1 MVAYLDEG
9 GARYLVKKV
18 LDRIQPVGS
27 LYFSTTDTSPASL
40 FGGTWERYAQ
50 GRVMV
55 SASDTDTDFTVGKT
69 GGEKTH
75 QHEYGWIV
83 CNYYSS
89 PLIAPGSQNQTHSD
103 SGVLSWDNEGHLSPV
118 RENFTWKLFDSKGFM
133 EKNAA
138 LVAGTGGYVRNM
150 DRYTQT
156 AITNISSN
164 VQPYISVYIWRRT
177 A

>member
-27 LYFSTTDTSPASL
+27 LYFSTNSTSPASL

-75 QHEYGWIV
+75 ELRVRLGNIFGLAGITTTNNLSGISV
-83 CNYYSS
+83 DGGKTYSGFTNFNS
-89 PLIAPGSQNQTHSD
+89 RQT
-103 SGVLSWDNEGHLSPV
+103 V
-118 RENFTWKLFDSKGFM
+118 
-133 EKNAA
+133 
-138 LVAGTGGYVRNM
+138 
-150 DRYTQT
+150 QT
-156 AITNISSN
+156 ARGMDGSFGPTQVEFYAAIGNLPTLD
-164 VQPYISVYIWRRT
+164 PYVSVYIWRRT

>member
-9 GARYLVKKV
+9 GARHLVRKV

-27 LYFSTTDTSPASL
+27 LYFSTNSTSPASL

-75 QHEYGWIV
+75 SHTYGIV
-83 CNYYSS
+83 FGTNY
-89 PLIAPGSQNQTHSD
+89 GMT
-103 SGVLSWDNEGHLSPV
+103 VLSDGRTSPQMGVVDYSLTVGNRIRRHGIPPISNTTNGFADPVYGSYGENKSLDLRTNEGNTTRAS
-118 RENFTWKLFDSKGFM
+118 SM
-133 EKNAA
+133 EPY
-138 LVAGTGGYVRNM
+138 VA
-150 DRYTQT
+150 
-156 AITNISSN
+156 
-164 VQPYISVYIWRRT
+164 VYIWRRT

>member
-9 GARYLVKKV
+9 GAQYLVRKV

-27 LYFSTTDTSPASL
+27 LYFSTSDTSPASL

-69 GGEKTH
+69 GGEKT
-75 QHEYGWIV
+75 YDAAADTDLSV
-83 CNYYSS
+83 N
-89 PLIAPGSQNQTHSD
+89 IA
-103 SGVLSWDNEGHLSPV
+103 
-118 RENFTWKLFDSKGFM
+118 FDS
-133 EKNAA
+133 NA
-138 LVAGTGGYVRNM
+138 LVLFNSRDSTHVAAAFRCGGSMKTGHSIDWNDQSVRRGQKVHGT
-150 DRYTQT
+150 
-156 AITNISSN
+156 ISA
-164 VQPYISVYIWRRT
+164 VQPYVAVYIWRRT

>member
-9 GARYLVKKV
+9 GARYLVRKV

-27 LYFSTTDTSPASL
+27 LYFSTSSTSPASL

-69 GGEKTH
+69 GGEKTAPVDLT
-75 QHEYGWIV
+75 EMYALWANRGTDF
-83 CNYYSS
+83 
-89 PLIAPGSQNQTHSD
+89 IAKVKTITGNKTVWRATVKSQTLNHYATTD
-103 SGVLSWDNEGHLSPV
+103 IANNAVEVILPEGNNHRSV
-118 RENFTWKLFDSKGFM
+118 ST
-133 EKNAA
+133 
-138 LVAGTGGYVRNM
+138 
-150 DRYTQT
+150 
-156 AITNISSN
+156 I
-164 VQPYISVYIWRRT
+164 QPYVAVYVWRRT

>member
-9 GARYLVKKV
+9 GARHLVRKV

-27 LYFSTTDTSPASL
+27 LYFSTSSTSPASL

-75 QHEYGWIV
+75 SHTYGIV
-83 CNYYSS
+83 FGTNYGMTV
-89 PLIAPGSQNQTHSD
+89 LSD
-103 SGVLSWDNEGHLSPV
+103 SRQPPQIGLIDYSLTVGNRIRRQGIPPINTTRHGFADTVYGSYGENKELTLRTNEALTS
-118 RENFTWKLFDSKGFM
+118 RESSM
-133 EKNAA
+133 EPY
-138 LVAGTGGYVRNM
+138 VA
-150 DRYTQT
+150 
-156 AITNISSN
+156 
-164 VQPYISVYIWRRT
+164 VYIWRRT
-177 A
+177 Q

>member
-9 GARYLVKKV
+9 GTRYLVKKV

-27 LYFSTTDTSPASL
+27 LYFSTNSTSPASL

-75 QHEYGWIV
+75 EHG
-83 CNYYSS
+83 
-89 PLIAPGSQNQTHSD
+89 LINDAYAMI
-103 SGVLSWDNEGHLSPV
+103 SWDASGGVALSRRV
-118 RENFTWKLFDSKGFM
+118 ASSWKSSARVSNVYLP
-133 EKNAA
+133 
-138 LVAGTGGYVRNM
+138 LVADAGTREQAISLGGN
-150 DRYTQT
+150 
-156 AITNISSN
+156 TNDASSSM
-164 VQPYISVYIWRRT
+164 PYIAVYIWRRT

>member
-9 GARYLVKKV
+9 GARYLVRKV

-27 LYFSTTDTSPASL
+27 LYFSTSSTSPASL

-55 SASDTDTDFTVGKT
+55 SASDTDKDFTVGKV

-75 QHEYGWIV
+75 SHAYGIV
-83 CNYYSS
+83 FGTDYGMTV
-89 PLIAPGSQNQTHSD
+89 LSD
-103 SGVLSWDNEGHLSPV
+103 SRESPQMGIVDYSLTVGNRIRRQGIPPVSTTRNGFADPVYGSYGENKELTLRTSEGLTG
-118 RENFTWKLFDSKGFM
+118 RESSM
-133 EKNAA
+133 EPY
-138 LVAGTGGYVRNM
+138 VA
-150 DRYTQT
+150 
-156 AITNISSN
+156 
-164 VQPYISVYIWRRT
+164 VYIWRRT

>member
-9 GARYLVKKV
+9 GARYLVRKV

-27 LYFSTTDTSPASL
+27 LYFSTSSTSPASL

-69 GGEKTH
+69 GGEKTAPVDLNKL
-75 QHEYGWIV
+75 YALWSNRG
-83 CNYYSS
+83 NDF
-89 PLIAPGSQNQTHSD
+89 IADVETIPGNNTVWRATVKSQTLNHYATTDVSN
-103 SGVLSWDNEGHLSPV
+103 SGVRVILPQGDNRRVS
-118 RENFTWKLFDSKGFM
+118 
-133 EKNAA
+133 
-138 LVAGTGGYVRNM
+138 
-150 DRYTQT
+150 
-156 AITNISSN
+156 AI
-164 VQPYISVYIWRRT
+164 QPYVAVYVWRRI

>member
-27 LYFSTTDTSPASL
+27 LYFSTNSTSPASL

-55 SASDTDTDFTVGKT
+55 SASDTDADFTVGKT
-69 GGEKTH
+69 GGSKTH
-75 QHEYGWIV
+75 ELRVRLGNIYGLAGVSSTNALSGISV
-83 CNYYSS
+83 DGGKTYNGFTNFNGKNQVSTARGMDGSFGPMSIDFNYASANL
-89 PLIAPGSQNQTHSD
+89 PTLDP
-103 SGVLSWDNEGHLSPV
+103 
-118 RENFTWKLFDSKGFM
+118 
-133 EKNAA
+133 
-138 LVAGTGGYVRNM
+138 YV
-150 DRYTQT
+150 
-156 AITNISSN
+156 
-164 VQPYISVYIWRRT
+164 SVYIWRRT